1 MLDLDERLKTFIQK
15 VNPKNELSSKC
26 GLGFVPPSGKMSLQM
41 DPGSK
46 AIETYWNGNEEMAM
60 NFELALNG
68 VDYPSAREALAP
80 VIDELTSLKEDEVVS
95 SNGSFEFDHI
105 EVTGMPFNQVIDL
118 DGSVYWLTNFIC
130 YVTKINNKEAI

>member
-1 MLDLDERLKTFIQK
+1 MLDLDERLKEFVQK
-15 VNPKNELSSKC
+15 VETGSELTKSC

-60 NFELALNG
+60 NFELALNS
-68 VDYPSAREALAP
+68 VDYPTAREALAP
-80 VIDELTSLKEDEVVS
+80 VIDQLTSLKEDEIVS

-118 DGSVYWLTNFIC
+118 DGSVYWLTNFVC
-130 YVTKINNKEAI
+130 YITKINN